1 MKSSKLLVLLASLS
15 VAPMALADIY
25 KCVDDHQRVTYKNEK
40 PAPGEK
46 GCSIMT
52 RDVPVNT
59 VPAQK
64 RAGAASSPPGN
75 FPKVDGNTQRERDN
89 DRRKILEQELASEQK
104 LLAEAEKALAEGEAE
119 RRGDE
124 RNYAKYL
131 ERVSALRDT
140 VKQHQSNIDKLKAE
154 LAKR

>member
-1 MKSSKLLVLLASLS
+1 MKTRKLIILLLASLAAAG
-15 VAPMALADIY
+15 VQADIY
-25 KCVDDHQRVTYKNEK
+25 KCVDGQGRTTYKNEK

-46 GCSIMT
+46 GCTVMT
-52 RDVPVNT
+52 RDAPVNT

-64 RAGAASSPPGN
+64 RPAAASSPGD

-104 LLAEAEKALAEGEAE
+104 LLAAAEKALAEGEAE

-124 RNYAKYL
+124 RNYARYL
-131 ERVSALRDT
+131 ERVGALRDT
-140 VKQHQSNIDKLKAE
+140 VKQHQSNIEKLRAE

>member
-1 MKSSKLLVLLASLS
+1 MKRATLGFALV
-15 VAPMALADIY
+15 ALFSGGAVQADIY
-25 KCVDDHQRVTYKNEK
+25 KCVEAGGRTTYKNEK
-40 PAPGEK
+40 PAAGEK
-46 GCSIMT
+46 GCTLMT
-52 RDVPVNT
+52 RDTPVNT

-64 RAGAASSPPGN
+64 RSAATPTPSD
-75 FPKVDGNTQRERDN
+75 FPKVDGDKQRERDN

-104 LLAEAEKALAEGEAE
+104 ALAAAEKGLVEGEAE

-131 ERVSALRDT
+131 ERIDGLRAT